1 MTYYS
6 AEFLHLDKW
15 PRLKRGLLGSRTSF
29 SPLPLKHRNESIAS
43 LTLLEHSALWNPSDL
58 TANLPPITSIDLFLF
73 RFSSWISPAAHH
85 VLPPLH
91 LDIRVSSPLH
101 FYILKSWRLFRSLT
115 PPANNCC
122 HGDRPKRGWPTVSG
136 SRGDCWV
143 LSTSLHFHA
152 CRGRSS
158 REGLKCGHDP
168 ADGALLC
175 GQTGVTGSRRS
186 VEKVSRRAAWRHHI
200 YPAPGQNT
208 SLWQRSRS
216 HPSCLDGP
224 FSSFLIMVPFIHHFP
239 LYSVY
244 SVTTS
249 RHMKHLKKHSCIIIH
264 EKRQK
269 QSEDT
274 LNVENTLLSATFCYS
289 DLKAW
294 CSFPFRAEMLSLI
307 AC

>member
-29 SPLPLKHRNESIAS
+29 SPLPLKHRNESIAF

-73 RFSSWISPAAHH
+73 RLSSWISPAAHH

-101 FYILKSWRLFRSLT
+101 FYILKSWRLFRLLT

-186 VEKVSRRAAWRHHI
+186 VEKVRQESSMKASHLSSARAKHI
-200 YPAPGQNT
+200 TLTAVA
-208 SLWQRSRS
+208 
-216 HPSCLDGP
+216 
-224 FSSFLIMVPFIHHFP
+224 FSSVLSRWSLFLFSHYGS
-239 LYSVY
+239 LYSPLPSLFSLFGDHIKTY
-244 SVTTS
+244 ETS
-249 RHMKHLKKHSCIIIH
+249 
-264 EKRQK
+264 
-269 QSEDT
+269 
-274 LNVENTLLSATFCYS
+274 
-289 DLKAW
+289 
-294 CSFPFRAEMLSLI
+294 
-307 AC
+307 